1 MIREG
6 IVDFVFK
13 EVIFI
18 KKLGFVVVVFVLLLL
33 VFQSTY
39 FREMYYRG
47 KIERAETVDVEMGAE
62 LNATLSDEQLS
73 VIQELLIDTDWKKT
87 KEDLSTTEY
96 MLFDDNLLVG
106 ILDVRDG
113 ELTIGIGQNQFL
125 LEDVEVDIYSVIFGE

>member
-18 KKLGFVVVVFVLLLL
+18 KKLGFVVVVFVLFLL

-47 KIERAETVDVEMGAE
+47 KIERAETVDVEMGAD

>member
-1 MIREG
+1 MFSR
-6 IVDFVFK
+6 
-13 EVIFI
+13 
-18 KKLGFVVVVFVLLLL
+18 
-33 VFQSTY
+33 STY

-106 ILDVRDG
+106 ILDVRDR

>member
-18 KKLGFVVVVFVLLLL
+18 KKLGFVVVVFVLFLL

-47 KIERAETVDVEMGAE
+47 KIERAETVDVEMGAD

-125 LEDVEVDIYSVIFGE
+125 LEDVEVDI

>member
-1 MIREG
+1 MIRGG
-6 IVDFVFK
+6 IVYFVFK

-47 KIERAETVDVEMGAE
+47 KIERAETVDVEMGAD

-96 MLFDDNLLVG
+96 LMFDNDLLVG
-106 ILDVRDG
+106 ILDASAED
-113 ELTIGIGQNQFL
+113 LTIGIGRHQFL

>member
-18 KKLGFVVVVFVLLLL
+18 KKLGFVVVVFVLFLL

-47 KIERAETVDVEMGAE
+47 KIERAETVDLEMGAE

>member
-47 KIERAETVDVEMGAE
+47 KIERAETVDVEMGAD